1 MSFFWSKSRSGKV
14 LEGGLHLL
22 DTALAFGLVSG
33 AVLASIFGK
42 LILAGLL
49 VVIALALVFRAARRD
64 RKSLNSQSGQRL

>member
-22 DTALAFGLVSG
+22 ETALAFGLVSG

-42 LILAGLL
+42 IVLAGLL
-49 VVIALALVFRAARRD
+49 VLIALALFFHVARRA
-64 RKSLNSQSGQRL
+64 RRAKTK